1 MLLVL
6 TRKAL
11 NALDIATSV
20 LLRTRIA
27 ATFVREARSTLN
39 RLRALDI
46 NHDPGFGLVST
57 RVRERLAQI
66 RARIPVMDDALA
78 DLHLIDAELLVLSGN
93 FAAAYAGLEA
103 LMLSIR
109 AIQGRDL
116 RDEIAARYL
125 DLCISCTKS
134 EAGFPVFLEYL
145 ARRLPHGRI
154 SARFGREMQAMAIR
168 ADILRDNGL
177 RRSALVIRAW
187 SKLSRAAPRRITA
200 PVADAALQ
208 RAGLVV
214 VRRELRVSA
223 QLAGSPRVVRAM
235 GGIGDLLMMTPG
247 LRALAKR
254 IGLPVEFAVPR
265 RYLALF
271 ESNPFV
277 TALGIEDLPA
287 AWYRRG
293 PVIDLT
299 DCPASV
305 AESRSAPMVTVNRI
319 EIFARALGVKMEE
332 LRQHGLQPVFEPSPA
347 GRQGA
352 ETWLGSRRLQK
363 GTFIAMQASAAEG
376 YRTWNGMSEAARS
389 LAGKMPVVV
398 FDDKPLRQNDPATL
412 PGNIELAIGL
422 DLSTGLALA
431 CEARLIVAPDSALL
445 HLAGARRIPCV
456 GIFGPTDGAV
466 RMSAYPHTIGVSRM
480 AELPCM
486 PCWRNQATPCMLSGG
501 MSSQCLELLP
511 PGAVIEAVMRLLRAA
526 EPSATY

>member
-11 NALDIATSV
+11 NALDLTPRT

-27 ATFVREARSTLN
+27 AAFIQEARNALN

-46 NHDPGFGLVST
+46 NHDPGFALISA
-57 RVRERLAQI
+57 RVRQRLAQI
-66 RARIPVMDDALA
+66 RARIPVTDDALA
-78 DLHLIDAELLVLSGN
+78 DLQLIDAELLVLSGD
-93 FAAAYAGLEA
+93 FAAAYAGLET
-103 LMLSIR
+103 LMQSIR
-109 AIQGRDL
+109 TIQGRDL
-116 RDEIAARYL
+116 RDEVATRYL

-154 SARFGREMQAMAIR
+154 SARFGREMRAMATR
-168 ADILRDNGL
+168 ADILWDHGL

-187 SKLSRAAPRRITA
+187 SRLSRAAPRRVTA
-200 PVADAALQ
+200 LVADAALQ

-214 VRRELRVSA
+214 VRRELRLSA

-254 IGLPVEFAVPR
+254 IGGPVEFAVPR

-305 AESRSAPMVTVNRI
+305 VESRTAPMVTVNRI
-319 EIFARALGVKMEE
+319 EIFARALGVKAQE

-347 GRQGA
+347 GRHGA

-363 GTFIAMQASAAEG
+363 GTFIAVQASAAEG
-376 YRTWNGMSEAARS
+376 YRTWSGMSAAARS
-389 LAGKMPVVV
+389 LAGTMPVVV
-398 FDDKPLRQNDPATL
+398 FDDKPLREDDPATL
-412 PGNIELAIGL
+412 PGNVELAIGL

-466 RMSAYPHTIGVSRM
+466 RMSAYPQTIAVSRT
-480 AELPCM
+480 ADLPCM

-501 MSSQCLELLP
+501 MSSQCLESLP
-511 PGAVIEAVMRLLRAA
+511 PDAVIDAVMRLLRAA
-526 EPSATY
+526 EPGATH